1 MVNSGISR
9 SLQEKKT
16 GLRKTERG
24 GFFFFKRKDRAKRS
38 WGGERKKT
46 GTLCLKFFF
55 PGFHFQTRHL
65 LSWCMLIF
73 SFLAILSHAIIYII
87 WAVEWDQWSVADAER
102 AVDKVDGFSNT
113 FFFLF
118 LLVDNVLE
126 SKLKGQLQLDMDK
139 GACPP

>member
-113 FFFLF
+113 FFFCFFWLTMF
-118 LLVDNVLE
+118 L
-126 SKLKGQLQLDMDK
+126 SQS
-139 GACPP
+139 